1 LPARAPHKNADLVSA
16 WNLFGLADLAIAVT
30 AGFVTTPSPFQL
42 FAFELP
48 SELVTQFPLVLVPV
62 FLVPISVLLHLA
74 SMAKLRRDAMPDTTR
89 RELSRTL
96 A

>member
-1 LPARAPHKNADLVSA
+1 
-16 WNLFGLADLAIAVT
+16 VT
-30 AGFVTTPSPFQL
+30 AGIVTTPSPFQL

-62 FLVPISVLLHLA
+62 FLVPVSVLLHLA
-74 SMAKLRRDAMPDTTR
+74 SIVKLRRDAMPDAPR
-89 RELSRTL
+89 RELSRAL